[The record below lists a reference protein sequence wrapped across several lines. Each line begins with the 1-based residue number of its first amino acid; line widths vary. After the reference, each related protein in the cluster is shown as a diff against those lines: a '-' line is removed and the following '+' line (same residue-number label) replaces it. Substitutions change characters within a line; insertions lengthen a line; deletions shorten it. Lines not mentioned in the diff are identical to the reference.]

1 MSKSGRSAAVKTAAA
16 VLPIAIS
23 TVAMVAVLAA
33 TRSTRHNRTALAQI
47 RQDVTQ
53 LGEQVSALRINS
65 AIHEIAGLAG
75 NLRGPSAKI
84 IPLQHRGVA
93 DRSVRAR

>member
-23 TVAMVAVLAA
+23 TVAVLAA